1 LHQQLHGRLQVV
13 KLPLFADI
21 AALMGSLKELMLK
34 VDIAALMGSLKE
46 LMLKVVTIV
55 AAWHSG

>member
-1 LHQQLHGRLQVV
+1 
-13 KLPLFADI
+13 
-21 AALMGSLKELMLK
+21 MGSLKELMLK